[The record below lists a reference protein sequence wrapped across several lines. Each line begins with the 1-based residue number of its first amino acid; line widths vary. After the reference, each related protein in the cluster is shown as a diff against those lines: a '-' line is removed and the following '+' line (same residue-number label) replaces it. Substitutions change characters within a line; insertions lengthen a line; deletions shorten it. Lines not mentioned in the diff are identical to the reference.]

1 MNNEDSK
8 KLCLSLL
15 HAETAE
21 QIKQILRDH
30 GYWDDKSLWRL
41 YGDKPGNYSTAGGQQ
56 SLPDGALV
64 EKLVNSVDASLTAQC
79 LLRKIDPEGN
89 EAPKS
94 IQEAVALFYEEG
106 SKKLGA
112 GAIVEWDSIKRNE
125 ESKKITLAATGTKS
139 FTNIVVADLGEGQSP
154 KRLPK
159 TILSIQGENK
169 QKIPFVQGKFNM
181 GGTGVLRHCEDG
193 LQLIISKRNPK
204 ITQAWNE
211 FDKDDSVEEWG
222 FTIVRRDEPSG
233 KAGDVLNSEFRYLAP
248 IKTSELGEVLSFKA
262 ESIKGMPEYNDPY
275 AREMEYGT
283 IIKVFGYDMSSGGS
297 HILMPDG
304 LLSRLDAL
312 LPKIALPISLHEC
325 RKTYTSGKNAKKGSF
340 QTPLSGLVVRLED
353 GKGKNLQADP
363 WDVPFNVY
371 YKDRHIKFRAKFYVF
386 KKGKAKTYTRNEGII
401 FHINGQAHGHI
412 PKSIFGRKKVGLTRI
427 GKDLVVIVDCS
438 EIPILCR
445 EDLFMTSRDRLSN
458 GELRRSTEKQ
468 LEDIL
473 SQDAVLRRLQEE
485 RRQADQEEKLSD
497 EKPLEDVLN
506 TILKSSPSL
515 SALFLKGQRL
525 NMPGSKKQ
533 QNNNNASGG
542 EDGKSGGSDKGENDF
557 VGKKHPS
564 YFNFQKKPKADEYKR
579 KCEQGRV
586 VRVNFE
592 TDVENGYFTRE
603 VNTGQA
609 ELSCKNIEDL
619 KFSNYCN
626 LHDGIATWS
635 ITLPNDIEIGT
646 KLIFECKIYDDVL
659 LEPFVKILQIEV
671 ESKKQR
677 DGGGEKKT
685 NKGQGKGEKPSDDTQ
700 GLSMPEM
707 TKVVE
712 GDENWKDMEFNFNTA
727 CKIEADK
734 VPDTE
739 DDYSYEFFL
748 NMDNIHL
755 KNDTKNSDQPK
766 LQEAKYIYGNVLLGL
781 SLINDY
787 NKKGKKAKDNENE
800 ENGDDLDSG
809 DNIYELQK
817 HVDRVTRAFSPFL
830 IPVIDSLG
838 NLTDAEVTSLSML
851 GDDE

>member
-1 MNNEDSK
+1 MNNSQAK
-8 KLCLSLL
+8 NLCLSLL
-15 HAETAE
+15 NAETADE
-21 QIKQILRDH
+21 VKQLLRDK
-30 GYWDDKSLWRL
+30 GFWDDKSVWRL

-56 SLPDGALV
+56 SLPDGSLV

-79 LLRKIDPEGN
+79 LLRGINPEGN
-89 EAPKS
+89 KAPKS
-94 IQEAVALFYEEG
+94 IQEAVAQFYEAG

-112 GAIVEWDSIKRNE
+112 GVLVEWDSKKRTE
-125 ESKKITLAATGTKS
+125 ESKNITLAATGTKS
-139 FTNIVVADLGEGQSP
+139 FTNIIIADKGEGQSP
-154 KRLPK
+154 NRFPK

-193 LQLIISKRNPK
+193 IQLVISKRNPNISELWK
-204 ITQAWNE
+204 ENE
-211 FDKDDSVEEWG
+211 MDDSVNEWG

-248 IKTSELGEVLSFKA
+248 IKTSELGEVLRFKA
-262 ESIKGMPEYNDPY
+262 DSIKGMPEYDEPY
-275 AREMEYGT
+275 SRDMEYGT
-283 IIKVFGYDMSSGGS
+283 VIKVFGYDMSSGRS
-297 HILMPDG
+297 HILMSDG

-325 RKTYTSGKNAKKGSF
+325 RKSYTSSKNAKKGSF

-353 GKGKNLQADP
+353 GKGQNLQADP

-371 YKDRHIKFRAKFYVF
+371 YKGRHIKFIAKFYVF

-412 PKSIFGRKKVGLTRI
+412 PKSMFGRKKVGLSRI

-497 EKPLEDVLN
+497 EKPLEEVLN

-525 NMPGSKKQ
+525 NMPGSKTKQ
-533 QNNNNASGG
+533 NINSTSGG
-542 EDGKSGGSDKGENDF
+542 ESGDSGGSDKGNQDF
-557 VGKKHPS
+557 IGKKHPTF
-564 YFNFQKKPKADEYKR
+564 FNFQKKPKADLYIR
-579 KCEQGRV
+579 KCEQGRII
-586 VRVNFE
+586 RVNFE

-603 VNTGQA
+603 VNIGHA
-609 ELSCKNIEDL
+609 ELICKNFEDL
-619 KFSNYCN
+619 KYSNYCN

-646 KLIFECKIYDDVL
+646 TIIFECKIYDDVL
-659 LEPFVKILQIEV
+659 LKPFLKTLQIEV
-671 ESKKQR
+671 IPMKDRE
-677 DGGGEKKT
+677 GGGGRSK
-685 NKGQGKGEKPSDDTQ
+685 NKGQGQGDKSSENKQ
-700 GLSMPEM
+700 GLSMPKM
-707 TKVVE
+707 TRVNE
-712 GDENWKDMEFNFNTA
+712 GDDNWIDKEFNINTA

-734 VPDTE
+734 IPDTE
-739 DDYSYEFFL
+739 DEYSYEFYL

-755 KNDTKNSDQPK
+755 KNDIKNSDQPK
-766 LQEAKYIYGNVLLGL
+766 LQQAKYIYGNVLLGL

-787 NKKGKKAKDNENE
+787 NKKGKKAKDMNYEE
-800 ENGDDLDSG
+800 DSDELENGD
-809 DNIYELQK
+809 NIFELQEY
-817 HVDRVTRAFSPFL
+817 VDRVTRAFSPFMM
-830 IPVIDSLG
+830 PVIDSLG
-838 NLTDAEVTSLSML
+838 NLTDEEVSSLSML